1 MEGTVCC
8 DHHTASERPHQVKQ
22 CHVRFIEREKG
33 KVVAERE
40 VGRESE
46 RDQRGL
52 SLYMNGDV
60 VTGKG
65 GR

>member
-1 MEGTVCC
+1 
-8 DHHTASERPHQVKQ
+8 
-22 CHVRFIEREKG
+22 VRFIEREKG
-33 KVVAERE
+33 KVAVERE
-40 VGRESE
+40 GGGREGERERS

-52 SLYMNGDV
+52 SLYMHGDI

>member
-1 MEGTVCC
+1 M
-8 DHHTASERPHQVKQ
+8 
-22 CHVRFIEREKG
+22 RFIEREKG